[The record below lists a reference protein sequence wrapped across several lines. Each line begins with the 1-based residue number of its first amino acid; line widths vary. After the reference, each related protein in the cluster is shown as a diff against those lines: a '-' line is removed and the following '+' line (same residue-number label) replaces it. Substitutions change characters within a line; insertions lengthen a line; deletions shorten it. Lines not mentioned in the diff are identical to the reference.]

1 MNSSQFMNTLI
12 LGIVFL
18 FNSYSSNAQ
27 CDTVM
32 IAPDS
37 LQWITNGKISSMARR
52 GDTLYFGGDFN
63 CVGRYYGTFVA
74 VDSSNGDVAVD
85 QPTWPKSDGD
95 IYTCISDG
103 IGGWIIGGNFT
114 RVGDSMRRNVA
125 YIDSSGKVTA
135 LKVDLNKVVNA
146 LFLKDNKLYIG
157 GEFDTANNQLRR
169 SLAVADL
176 STNTLTPL
184 SLNINDKIHTIF
196 VDDTTVYFG
205 GEFTSIGMSSRSA
218 IAAIDTSGTLLS
230 FNPVVVNNRFSAVVK
245 SIYVDNSRVL
255 LGGMFATVNNV
266 TRYHFAAVDKTSGAT
281 VTGFNAKIKYNSS
294 TYATSSYIKSIK
306 ISNNR
311 IFIAGRFGHQ
321 DSSNSSYFLAID
333 SATGNYG
340 WGSSTTTTY
349 GKISDMYIAPNGKI
363 YLSSLDGASLS
374 YRDANGVFHSIK
386 SIIKIDTATRTLDT
400 AFDIRIKT
408 YKSSKSYHYSGGMHV
423 YCIGGYKDKIVIGGD
438 FNTLNV
444 IPKTSIAA
452 VNLNTNTLHDFNIE
466 LHHTCAGSGI
476 NGTVSKLIIDSNRLY
491 VLGVFCAVNNTTRY
505 YLACID
511 VDNNNALTG
520 FNLNSTIPERKQSM
534 VLFGDDLYI
543 SHSNPSYN
551 NISKVNKYSGAIT
564 TSWNPMPTNYLMD
577 GYNSGIDRRLDL
589 ADSSIYITS
598 TFRRHNSYLRGIIRY
613 NLATNTATFMGN
625 IGSWP
630 QRIDNVLPYKGKLYT
645 CGIFNYILTG
655 KYKEN
660 YRAYE
665 LSNNAVS
672 TWYPPSP
679 ISKNIELT
687 FDDPMYKGMMIVGF
701 KKPSGQP
708 TIGFMDTALTPNI
721 TTLWRPDL
729 RDIGHTVF
737 VDSNTIYI
745 GDNEVNG
752 KDLTGGLTR
761 FDMVQPQL
769 PVASITHRSPICA
782 GTTHVTYTMHSGF
795 TANTTYQWYKNG
807 VKVSNQ
813 TSDTYTFYPVNGD
826 IITCKA
832 KVPSTTSC
840 YFDAYVTV
848 SDTVEVTPNATP
860 TIGVAPNADS
870 VCAGTRVYY
879 SANTNMPNAS
889 YQWKV
894 GSTNYGTNSDTFS
907 YIPSNGDVISCVAT
921 KDTSTCFSP
930 STATDDT
937 TMMVKPNQTAS
948 ISISDVSSG
957 NVCVGSTDTF
967 NASTNVTGASF
978 QWQVN
983 AINQGS
989 NDSTFTYQPANNDNV
1004 RCIITMPTTGC
1015 YTQTKDTSNVIVLT
1029 QQQNIVPTISISTP
1043 SNTVCAGDV
1052 SSFSSTTNITG
1063 GTYIWRNN
1071 SVVVGSNSNLY
1082 SYTAS
1087 NNDIITCTIIVPKGC
1102 YNPDSAISNS
1112 VSMVVTP
1119 KTTPSISISG
1129 PPSVGIFTP
1138 VNLIANINNAGNNYS
1153 ISWTNNGSQFATTTN
1168 NSTSYIKQSGTD
1180 NITATIKPSG
1190 CYDTAISNTL
1200 IIMEAVSVETVEGI
1214 GDNIEV
1220 YPNPFSDIIN
1230 IKGLSIDDQVKV
1242 YDVTGRTVLQWN
1254 AKEQKEEYSYDL
1266 GALSSGMYI
1275 IEIKDMQ
1282 NNLKK
1287 SIKVQKYK

>member
-1 MNSSQFMNTLI
+1 MNTLI
-12 LGIVFL
+12 LGIVLL
-18 FNSYSSNAQ
+18 FNSYNSNAQ

-85 QPTWPKSDGD
+85 QPTWPKSDGE

-114 RVGDSMRRNVA
+114 RVGDSMRRNLA

-230 FNPVVVNNRFSAVVK
+230 FNPVVVNYRFSAVVK

-266 TRYHFAAVDKTSGAT
+266 TRSHFAAVDKTSGAT
-281 VTGFNAKIKYNSS
+281 ITGFNAKIKYNSS

-363 YLSSLDGASLS
+363 YLSSLLGRSLG
-374 YRDANGVFHSIK
+374 YKDANGVTQGIK
-386 SIIKIDTATRTLDT
+386 SIVKIDTTTKTLDT
-400 AFDIRIKT
+400 AFNIRIKS
-408 YKSSKSYHYSGGMHV
+408 YKSEDGYRSSPGMHV

-598 TFRRHNSYLRGIIRY
+598 TFRRHNSYLRGITRY
-613 NLATNTATFMGN
+613 NFATNTATFMDN
-625 IGSWP
+625 VSSSN
-630 QRIDNVLPYKGKLYT
+630 RIDNVLPYKGKLYT

-655 KYKEN
+655 TYKEN
-660 YRAYE
+660 YKAYE

-687 FDDPMYKGMMIVGF
+687 FDDPTYKGMMIVGF

-752 KDLTGGLTR
+752 KDLSGGLTR

-769 PVASITHRSPICA
+769 PVASITHPSPICA
-782 GTTHVTYTMHSGF
+782 GTTHVTYTMHRGF

-807 VKVSNQ
+807 VKMPNQ

-860 TIGVAPNADS
+860 TIDVAPNADS

-879 SANTNMPNAS
+879 TATTNMPNAS
-889 YQWKV
+889 FQWKV

-907 YIPSNGDVISCVAT
+907 YIPSNGDVISCVAI
-921 KDTSTCFSP
+921 KDTGTCFSP
-930 STATDDT
+930 SSVNGDT
-937 TMMVKPNQTAS
+937 TMVIKPNQTS
-948 ISISDVSSG
+948 TISISDVASG
-957 NVCVGSTDTF
+957 NVCAGSIDTF
-967 NASTNVTGASF
+967 SATTNVTGASY

-983 AINQGS
+983 GINQGS
-989 NDSTFTYQPANNDNV
+989 GGNNYSYQPANNDNI
-1004 RCIITMPTTGC
+1004 RCIITMPTTEC
-1015 YTQTKDTSNVIVLT
+1015 YIQAKDTSNVIVVT
-1029 QQQNIVPTISISTP
+1029 QQQNVVPTISISTP
-1043 SNTVCAGDV
+1043 STTVCEGTSNTFNAN
-1052 SSFSSTTNITG
+1052 TNIIG
-1063 GTYIWRNN
+1063 GTYVWRKN
-1071 SVVVGSNSNLY
+1071 SSVVGSNSNSY
-1082 SYTAS
+1082 TYTAS
-1087 NNDIITCTIIVPKGC
+1087 NGDVISCTIIVPAGC
-1102 YNPDSAISNS
+1102 YVADSSTSNS
-1112 VSMVVTP
+1112 VNMVVTP
-1119 KTTPSISISG
+1119 KTKPSISISG
-1129 PPSVGIFTP
+1129 PSSVGVSSP
-1138 VNLIANINNAGNNYS
+1138 VGLTANINNAGSSYS
-1153 ISWTNNGSQFATTTN
+1153 ISWRNNGSQFTTTTN
-1168 NSTSYIKQSGTD
+1168 NTVSYTKQQGTD
-1180 NITATIKPSG
+1180 NITALITPVG
-1190 CYDTAISNTL
+1190 CFDTAMSNTL
-1200 IIMEAVSVETVEGI
+1200 IIMEAVSVKGVKGYS
-1214 GDNIEV
+1214 DNVVV
-1220 YPNPFSDIIN
+1220 YPNPFSAIIKV
-1230 IKGLSIDDQVKV
+1230 KGLTIGDKIRV
-1242 YDVTGRTVLQWN
+1242 YDITGGIVLTTWN
-1254 AKEQKEEYSYDL
+1254 VSDKKEEHTYDL
-1266 GALSSGMYI
+1266 GSLSNGNYI
-1275 IEIKDMQ
+1275 IEIRD
-1282 NNLKK
+1282 NNNELKK
-1287 SIKVQKYK
+1287 ALKIQKQ